1 LAHGR
6 SLSVYGLGNRIAS
19 PWVHKTRS
27 KARIRTCGFRT
38 PLGHQITC
46 QSDHSKTSRLQGR
59 TRWGTRRPRING
71 GRWPQREKR
80 RSCGYWRKDG
90 RRRGFGSR
98 RRVRGRCWIASLAKL
113 PPLPTWDVQLEGTI
127 TVRLHASSKA
137 SAVWA
142 AREIITTAN
151 DAGGRVEQ
159 AQLTARAAKKIQPI
173 ESK

>member
-1 LAHGR
+1 MGNEKPSDQWRPLASEREAEVLRALREGAP
-6 SLSVYGLGNRIAS
+6 LSRKLRIS
-19 PWVHKTRS
+19 EESTRKMLDS
-27 KARIRTCGFRT
+27 I
-38 PLGHQITC
+38 
-46 QSDHSKTSRLQGR
+46 
-59 TRWGTRRPRING
+59 
-71 GRWPQREKR
+71 
-80 RSCGYWRKDG
+80 
-90 RRRGFGSR
+90 
-98 RRVRGRCWIASLAKL
+98 LAKL

-137 SAVWA
+137 SAVRA